1 MIVHV
6 SALAGDDRHP
16 GSEARPW
23 RTLQW
28 AARAARP
35 GDRVVVHRGTYCGA
49 TRITTANTEWQ
60 AAVPDETVLNGEWN
74 GRDTRYAPAV
84 LSIEAPRTVIIGF
97 TVINAPAHG
106 IGLRGAAADVLIKNC
121 RVHAS
126 ARSGLRLFGKNLS
139 RNATIVNCTITGSG
153 RAARRN
159 PTLLGHGIELTF
171 GHGVMI
177 AGCTIAK
184 NAGAG
189 IQVRQ
194 GAKDTILQENTLFD
208 NAGPGIAIG
217 NSPRTAVVDNFIY
230 LTARPRAVKGL
241 RPDGIAIADRPRR
254 GQRYPATRGTR
265 LHGNVVAN
273 CGTLLRFHNEPGRK
287 RTRPE
292 AQTVIAHNTLVGG
305 PLTRCGVAIEPGPHG
320 THEPAVFRDNI
331 IHMAHAPAGVGIA
344 NANAQP
350 IAAAGNAWSS
360 APPAVWASGS
370 DTGEASLH
378 NAAVVL
384 SGEHPVEDDFAPE
397 PWSRLIGR
405 TSDEA
410 TIGALDPPTLFVLEG
425 EYHDPGL

>member
-23 RTLQW
+23 GTLQR

-35 GDRVVVHRGTYCGA
+35 GDRVVVHRGTYGGA
-49 TRITTANTEWQ
+49 TRITTAGTEWE
-60 AAVPDETVLNGEWN
+60 AAVPDETVINGEWD

-84 LSIEAPRTVIIGF
+84 LSIEAPRTVITGF

-106 IGLRGAAADVLIKNC
+106 IGLRGAAADILIKNC

-126 ARSGLRLFGKNLS
+126 ARSGVRLFGKNLG
-139 RNATIVNCTITGSG
+139 RNATIVNCVITGSG
-153 RAARRN
+153 RAARIN

-171 GHGVMI
+171 GHGVIIANCAI
-177 AGCTIAK
+177 AG

-194 GAKDTILQENTLFD
+194 GAKDTILQENTIYD

-230 LTARPRAVKGL
+230 LTAKPKAVKGL
-241 RPDGIAIADRPRR
+241 RPDGIVVADRPRR

-273 CGTLLRFHNEPGRK
+273 CATLLRVHNEPSRK
-287 RTRPE
+287 STRPE

-305 PLTRCGVAIEPGPHG
+305 PLTRRGVAIEPGPHG
-320 THEPAVFRDNI
+320 THEPAVFRDNL
-331 IHMAHAPAGVGIA
+331 IHMAHAPAGAPIA

-350 IAAAGNAWSS
+350 SLAAGNAWSS
-360 APPAVWASGS
+360 APPPAWASGS
-370 DTGEASLH
+370 DSGATDLRH
-378 NAAVVL
+378 AAVVL
-384 SGEHPVEDDFAPE
+384 GGQHPEEDDFAPE

-405 TSDEA
+405 ASDEA
-410 TIGALDPPTLFVLEG
+410 TIGALEPPYPIHPTRRES
-425 EYHDPGL
+425 